1 MPGGGRGAVPN
12 GHDGAPPGGWRSEIS
27 TSISQESQEITQGR
41 AHALLQLP
49 GVGCVESTPNPE
61 AVTCQEGPGV
71 APPVGRGLRALSSDS
86 PRRCREAGE
95 APSGC
100 VGGGQS
106 FQTAT
111 EQPREP
117 QQIRRTAI
125 GDADSWVHHSWAD
138 FAGDDP
144 ESACSSC
151 FPNDLGAPRAANGLT
166 DSDSGRVGANLRGAE
181 VPTSAMEG
189 ARGPL
194 RNTTKLAHGWVGA
207 GDPAPLPGHR
217 QKVLE
222 LKKRPGQ
229 PTSLSGVRAGRPPHP
244 AP

>member
-1 MPGGGRGAVPN
+1 MPGG
-12 GHDGAPPGGWRSEIS
+12 PG
-27 TSISQESQEITQGR
+27 
-41 AHALLQLP
+41 
-49 GVGCVESTPNPE
+49 
-61 AVTCQEGPGV
+61 GV

-86 PRRCREAGE
+86 PGHCREAGE

-100 VGGGQS
+100 GGAGGQS

-117 QQIRRTAI
+117 ERIRRTAI

-144 ESACSSC
+144 ESACSLC
-151 FPNDLGAPRAANGLT
+151 FPNDLGTPRAAKGLT

-181 VPTSAMEG
+181 VPTSATEG
-189 ARGPL
+189 AWGPL

-207 GDPAPLPGHR
+207 GHPAPLPGHR

-222 LKKRPGQ
+222 LRKRPGQ
-229 PTSLSGVRAGRPPHP
+229 PASLSGIRAGRPPHP
-244 AP
+244 AS